1 VDAQLPS
8 AELSD
13 EMLMTLV
20 VQRNVAAFSQLFD
33 RYAQTVYVL
42 AAHMLG
48 STDAEE
54 VVQEVFLRCWNKA
67 EQFDAARGSFRSW
80 FLTVARHYVLNE
92 LRRHTLHQRL
102 QAVAE
107 IDQLLASAADPAADV
122 EAVAWQHV
130 QQDDI
135 LRALT
140 GLPDEQR
147 QALVLAYF
155 GGLSHA
161 QIAQHLGWPLGTV
174 KKRIQLGLQKLRTA
188 LAHHAPDTEA
198 ELGSKPP
205 HGEYA

>member
-1 VDAQLPS
+1 MDAQLPS
-8 AELSD
+8 TELSD

-20 VQRNVAAFSQLFD
+20 VQRNVAAFSLLFD

-188 LAHHAPDTEA
+188 LAHHAPDSEA

-205 HGEYA
+205 QGEYT

>member
-155 GGLSHA
+155 GGLSHT

>member
-13 EMLMTLV
+13 EMLMILV
-20 VQRNVAAFSQLFD
+20 VQRNVAAFSLLFD

-48 STDAEE
+48 RTDAEE

-67 EQFDAARGSFRSW
+67 EQFDPARGSFRSW
-80 FLTVARHYVLNE
+80 FLAVARHYVLNE

-122 EAVAWQHV
+122 EAAAWQHV
-130 QQDDI
+130 QQNDI

-140 GLPDEQR
+140 CLPDDQR

-174 KKRIQLGLQKLRTA
+174 KKRIQLGLQKLRAA
-188 LAHHAPDTEA
+188 LAHHAPDIEA

-205 HGEYA
+205 QGEYS